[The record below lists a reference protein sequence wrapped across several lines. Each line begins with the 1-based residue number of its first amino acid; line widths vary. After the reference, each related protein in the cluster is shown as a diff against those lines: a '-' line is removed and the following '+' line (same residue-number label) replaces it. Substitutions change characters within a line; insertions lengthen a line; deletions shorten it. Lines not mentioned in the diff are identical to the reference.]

1 MLQTHD
7 KNWIIP
13 SGTQVVTLLKKHYK
27 TTKGVF
33 FKKRGSVGVVIK
45 SPGDNKQPYLVRF
58 PNGHEISY
66 SRDEL
71 VVRKREIAEK
81 LHEFQC
87 TTDELLEY
95 KIYGCLVG
103 SRAYGLEDDSSDQ
116 DIRGIYLPPAHLHW
130 SIFGVPEQLEIT
142 QMSRL
147 KNGVSQSSQAVE
159 VPQSS
164 QLRKEDAVYWEFEKF
179 LRLALKANP
188 NILEVL
194 YTPIK
199 LYVSPL
205 AEELLEHRK
214 IFLSKNIF
222 KTYGGYVLSQFKRM
236 EQDIRN
242 RGHIRHKHAC
252 HCLRLLIAGCHA
264 LTTGDILV
272 NVGEHRELLLQIKY
286 GEVPFPDIQQIVRE
300 WENTFNHAFEQT
312 TLPDY
317 PDFEKANAI
326 LLNARKAMVR

>member
-1 MLQTHD
+1 MLHTHD

-13 SGTQVVTLLKKHYK
+13 PGTQVVTLQKKQYK
-27 TTKGVF
+27 TTKGAF

-45 SPGDNKQPYLVRF
+45 APGDNKHPYLVRF
-58 PNGHEISY
+58 PNGHEVNY
-66 SRDEL
+66 NRNEL
-71 VVRKREIAEK
+71 VVRKREIEEK
-81 LHEFQC
+81 LHDLQC
-87 TTDELLEY
+87 TTDELLKY
-95 KIYGCLVG
+95 KIYACLVG
-103 SRAYGLEDDSSDQ
+103 SRAYGLENSSSDQ
-116 DIRGIYLPPAHLHW
+116 DIRGIYLPPARLHW

-142 QMSRL
+142 QSSRL
-147 KNGVSQSSQAVE
+147 K
-159 VPQSS
+159 
-164 QLRKEDAVYWEFEKF
+164 KEDAVYWEFEKF

-194 YTPIK
+194 FTPIRI
-199 LYVSPL
+199 YVSPL

-214 IFLSKNIF
+214 IFLSKHIF

-242 RGHIRHKHAC
+242 RGEIRYKHAC

-272 NVGEHRELLLQIKY
+272 NVGDQRDLLLQIKH
-286 GEVPFPDIQQIVRE
+286 GDIPFPDIQQIVQE
-300 WENTFNHAFEQT
+300 WEAQFNHAFEKT

-317 PDFEKANAI
+317 PDFRKANEI
-326 LLNARKAMVR
+326 LLHARNAMVE